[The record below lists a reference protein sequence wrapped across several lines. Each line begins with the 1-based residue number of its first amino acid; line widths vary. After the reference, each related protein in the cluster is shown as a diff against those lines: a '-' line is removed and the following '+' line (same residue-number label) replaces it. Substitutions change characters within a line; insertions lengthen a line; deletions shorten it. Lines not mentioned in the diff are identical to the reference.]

1 MGIDAASCSTQSR
14 TGLRQQAR
22 VSVLV
27 LDFHPQDLEPSDLGL
42 TDQLDIGEQRAV
54 AAEPAFRAQSV
65 RKQRCHR
72 WTMAYRIAPRK
83 RGGGGRPRNRR
94 PQAAIR
100 LSRSIARSVRAR
112 HPALRRSPTG
122 AELREI
128 ATQQASRLPM
138 PRGRASTSTSRPQS
152 KACASQFFGGTSNS
166 AGGALA
172 STELTSSGTS
182 VANSGSR
189 LSRRACRAARFAF
202 ARAARCCSFWR
213 LRNEVD
219 PLADN
224 RVLRSSRNWN

>member
-72 WTMAYRIAPRK
+72 WTMAYLIAPRK
-83 RGGGGRPRNRR
+83 RCGRR
-94 PQAAIR
+94 PSLEQEAP
-100 LSRSIARSVRAR
+100 SCRSANRSMARCVRAH

-138 PRGRASTSTSRPQS
+138 LRGRASTSTSRPQS

-189 LSRRACRAARFAF
+189 LS
-202 ARAARCCSFWR
+202 
-213 LRNEVD
+213 L
-219 PLADN
+219 
-224 RVLRSSRNWN
+224 

>member
-1 MGIDAASCSTQSR
+1 
-14 TGLRQQAR
+14 
-22 VSVLV
+22 
-27 LDFHPQDLEPSDLGL
+27 
-42 TDQLDIGEQRAV
+42 
-54 AAEPAFRAQSV
+54 
-65 RKQRCHR
+65 
-72 WTMAYRIAPRK
+72 MAYRIAPRK
-83 RGGGGRPRNRR
+83 RGGRR
-94 PQAAIR
+94 PSLEQEAP
-100 LSRSIARSVRAR
+100 SCRSANRSMARCVRAH

-152 KACASQFFGGTSNS
+152 KACASQFFGGTSSS

-224 RVLRSSRNWN
+224 RVLRSSRNWNALRIVPTGRVHRHHHPWNAVHGRTSRKLRPLCAANTPKVKVSRRNRESSCSIWRTRRPSGLPLPDSRALDTCQ